1 MQPEDSA
8 LQNQVNEIL
17 DTQAVTPV
25 AQTTVTP
32 LEAIHIVEGGD
43 PEVVTE
49 PPRVF
54 KLTTSKGMIVALTVV
69 TFIGVGITKL
79 NTSPDSSESYE
90 SCISTP
96 GSTVVHQDPAYCV
109 TPEGI
114 TYLSPS
120 AELVFGNQTSQVEP
134 PEDQPLYPTV
144 NPH

>member
-1 MQPEDSA
+1 MQPEDSL

-43 PEVVTE
+43 PQVVAE
-49 PPRVF
+49 RQRVF
-54 KLTTSKGMIVALTVV
+54 KLSTSKGMIVALTVV
-69 TFIGVGITKL
+69 AFIGIGVTRLNSSTK
-79 NTSPDSSESYE
+79 SSESYE
-90 SCISTP
+90 SCIATP
-96 GSTVVHQDPAYCV
+96 GSTVVHLDPAYCV
-109 TPEGI
+109 TPEGV

-120 AELVFGNQTSQVEP
+120 AEQVFGNQTSQVES
-134 PEDQPLYPTV
+134 PEDQPLYPTI